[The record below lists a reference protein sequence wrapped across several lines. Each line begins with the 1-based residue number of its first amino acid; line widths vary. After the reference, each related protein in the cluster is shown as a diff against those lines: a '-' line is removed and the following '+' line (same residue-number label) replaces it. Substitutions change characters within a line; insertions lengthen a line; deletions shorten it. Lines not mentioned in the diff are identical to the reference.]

1 MGSACDLFGSSNI
14 GLQSGFD
21 FPQSLTEKYRPKS
34 IDEFVGLDKAKA
46 VCRNLLKRPI
56 ESAWLFKGPSGV
68 GKTTLALALAAQG
81 PFELHHVP
89 SQDCNLENISKVRAT
104 CQYYPKDG
112 CRAHLVLIDEADRM
126 TQAAQISLLSKLDA
140 TNPAP
145 NTIWILTC
153 NDTST
158 LEPRFLSRCHIVEF
172 SSYGISS
179 QVSDLLAR
187 VWDAETDNPTERPNF
202 QRIVKDASNNV
213 RAALM
218 ALETEIM
225 TQG

>member
-1 MGSACDLFGSSNI
+1 MASACDLFGTSNI

-56 ESAWLFKGPSGV
+56 SSNWGFRGPSGV
-68 GKTTLALALAAQG
+68 GKTTLVLALAAQG
-81 PFELHHVP
+81 PFELHHIP
-89 SQDCNLENISKVRAT
+89 ATEFTLDRIRQVRMT
-104 CQYYPKDG
+104 CQYVPRQG
-112 CRAHLVLIDEADRM
+112 CIGHLVLIDEGDQCTR
-126 TQAAQISLLSKLDA
+126 AAQIAALSILDS

-153 NDTST
+153 NDTAN
-158 LEPRFLSRCHIVEF
+158 LEDRFMSRFHWIEF

-187 VWDAETDNPTERPNF
+187 VWDAETDNPVERPNF

>member
-21 FPQSLTEKYRPKS
+21 FPQSLTEKYRPRS
-34 IDEFVGLDKAKA
+34 IDDFVGLDKAKGI
-46 VCRNLLKRPI
+46 CRSLLRQPRA
-56 ESAWLFKGPSGV
+56 SNWGFKGPSGV
-68 GKTTLALALAAQG
+68 GKSTLALALAEQG
-81 PFELHHVP
+81 PFELHHIP
-89 SQDCNLENISKVRAT
+89 ATEFTLERIRKVRET
-104 CQYYPKDG
+104 CQYFPMQG
-112 CRAHLVLIDEADRM
+112 FRGHLVLLDEGDQCTR
-126 TQAAQISLLSKLDA
+126 AAQIAALSILDS

-153 NDTST
+153 NDTTS
-158 LEPRFLSRCHIVEF
+158 LEERFKSRFHWIEF

-202 QRIVKDASNNV
+202 ARIVKDASNNV

-225 TQG
+225 SQ